1 VRAVGRA
8 HRRGP
13 QSRSSEPGPVNAADV
28 ARISLVLVLV
38 LVVQHTLLDSVR
50 FGGAHAELV
59 YMTAAAAG
67 YAGGPERG
75 AGVGFAM
82 GLLADLLLPTTF
94 GLSALVCCLVGFVA
108 GAATGSLVRGS
119 LWIALVTQ
127 TVATVAG
134 LVGFAVLAAV
144 LGQSGAL
151 DVQLAPALVAA
162 TPAAAILAVPVFGL
176 VRWAVPPAVPP
187 AAIAS
192 PGAIG
197 R

>member
-1 VRAVGRA
+1 MSA
-8 HRRGP
+8 
-13 QSRSSEPGPVNAADV
+13 SEAGVLDGADV
-28 ARISLVLVLV
+28 ARISVVLVVV

-50 FGGAHAELV
+50 FGGAHPELV
-59 YMTAAAAG
+59 FMAAAAAG
-67 YAGGPERG
+67 YVGGPERG

-94 GLSALVCCLVGFVA
+94 GLTALVCCLVGFTSA
-108 GAATGSLVRGS
+108 FATGSLVRGS
-119 LWIALVTQ
+119 RWIALVTL

-134 LVGFAVLAAV
+134 LVGYAVLAAL

-151 DVQLAPALVAA
+151 AVQLPPALVVA
-162 TPAAAILAVPVFGL
+162 TPAAAILAVPMYGL

-187 AAIAS
+187 AATAS